1 MTVKNV
7 IPDIDKVLYIIISL
21 YSSKAYLIVKALKF
35 AEEIVK
41 GPYFVFQIELV
52 ARALALLAF
61 ALALALTLDF
71 FISLALVL
79 PLPGPWDEEAA

>member
-1 MTVKNV
+1 MNKYVLTVKNV

-61 ALALALTLDF
+61 ALALTLDF
-71 FISLALVL
+71 FISLALVFAL
-79 PLPGPWDEEAA
+79 ARSLG